1 MITKWSFLAYK
12 FILLDELTRA
22 MIDPLV
28 ECRKLWGGPFNPKFD
43 VCKNLEDTLK
53 KVNCNIHFL
62 SKRLKTQNEDNM
74 SHHTKKKSTEE
85 TLCCTDQ

>member
-1 MITKWSFLAYK
+1 MVIKQSFLAHK
-12 FILLDELTRA
+12 FVLLDEITRA

-28 ECRKLWGGPFNPKFD
+28 DCRKLWGGPFNPKFD

-62 SKRLKTQNEDNM
+62 SQ
-74 SHHTKKKSTEE
+74 
-85 TLCCTDQ
+85 

>member
-1 MITKWSFLAYK
+1 MISKQSSQECI
-12 FILLDELTRA
+12 FILLDEITRA

-28 ECRKLWGGPFNPKFD
+28 DCRKLWGGPFNPKFD

-62 SKRLKTQNEDNM
+62 SKRLKVQIIAFATYLICMLQLFCVF
-74 SHHTKKKSTEE
+74 K
-85 TLCCTDQ
+85 LCGK

>member
-1 MITKWSFLAYK
+1 MISKQSSLEYT
-12 FILLDELTRA
+12 FILSDEITRA

-28 ECRKLWGGPFNPKFD
+28 DCRKLWGGPFNPKFD

-62 SKRLKTQNEDNM
+62 SKRLKTP
-74 SHHTKKKSTEE
+74 KYCLY
-85 TLCCTDQ
+85 TLSYMYVSIVLSF